1 MKKKTLI
8 VTYPTLTR
16 VYDPKLTRD
25 AKSINTLSSRGQTFS
40 TDLRHISAQ
49 QQKRFPFG
57 VPIYVTLTDEINQNA
72 SRNALAIE

>member
-40 TDLRHISAQ
+40 TDLRHISA
-49 QQKRFPFG
+49 
-57 VPIYVTLTDEINQNA
+57 
-72 SRNALAIE
+72 